1 MTNTRVIPSSA
12 SSSAPNPTPTPAIS
26 AVGGGVAAAAASVTA
41 GTGGD
46 HQTREPQG
54 GSVRDILRLAQP
66 TLRQFLPGL
75 TFGILASV
83 SAVALLATAAWLIT
97 RAAEQPPILF
107 LGFAIVGVRAFA
119 LGRAFFRYVERIV
132 SHDAAFRGLAV
143 LRSGILGRLIPR
155 SPDGLGSTS
164 RGDLLSKLVS
174 DVDQLQDLPL
184 RVVQPLATSLVVAV
198 GSIIG
203 VTLVLPSA
211 GLALAGTLL
220 LAGVFGTLVHSVISR
235 SAEISIAPLRAS
247 LAGLILDFTSRLEV
261 LIAFDAVADKQS
273 EIAEADARLRAA
285 RLRQAMGAGVVSATV
300 AVLTGAAMAS
310 AAWLGA
316 PVFAAGELTGPL
328 LALIVLVP
336 LAVFEVFGMVPL
348 AVGAWRQVRTS
359 AERVAQVVP
368 TDIPAEIPVAPARP
382 GAVPDGAVSL
392 ELSRVSARWPG
403 AAAPAIREVSL
414 SLNPG
419 DCVLVTG
426 ESGTGKTTLAHVL
439 VRFLEHEGSFTLG
452 GVDVKTLDPDDVRR
466 VVGLCEQSPH
476 LFDESIRHNL
486 SFAREEASDEEL
498 REVLDAVGLG
508 EWAEERGGL
517 DASVGERGSL
527 VSGGQAQRIALARAL
542 LARFPILVLD
552 EPTANVDVD
561 RADVLMADLLE
572 RAADAGR
579 AVLVISHTPIA
590 SRFVTSTLRL
600 G

>member
-1 MTNTRVIPSSA
+1 MTNTETRAETS
-12 SSSAPNPTPTPAIS
+12 T
-26 AVGGGVAAAAASVTA
+26 AA
-41 GTGGD
+41 
-46 HQTREPQG
+46 
-54 GSVRDILRLAQP
+54 ILRLAQP
-66 TLRQFLPGL
+66 TLKQFLPGL
-75 TFGILASV
+75 LLGILASA

-97 RAAEQPPILF
+97 RAAEQPPILY

-132 SHDAAFRGLAV
+132 SHDAAFHGLAR
-143 LRSGILGRLIPR
+143 LRGGILERLIPR
-155 SPDGLGSTS
+155 SPDGLGTTG
-164 RGDLLSKLVS
+164 RGDLLAKLVG

-184 RVVQPLATSLVVAV
+184 RVVQPLATSLVLAV
-198 GSIIG
+198 GSVIG
-203 VTLVLPSA
+203 VSLVLPSA
-211 GLALAGTLL
+211 GLALAAALAI
-220 LAGVFGTLVHSVISR
+220 AGVVGTIVHSAIAR
-235 SAEISIAPLRAS
+235 GAELSIAPLRAELS
-247 LAGLILDFTSRLEV
+247 GLILDFTSRLDV
-261 LIAFDAVADKQS
+261 LIAFDAVAEKQR

-285 RLRQAMGAGVVSATV
+285 RLRRAMGAGVVSATV
-300 AVLTGAAMAS
+300 AVLTGGAMAA

-316 PVFAAGELTGPL
+316 PAFAAGEITGPM

-359 AERVAQVVP
+359 AERVAHVVP
-368 TDIPAEIPVAPARP
+368 QEIPSEIPLAPAAP
-382 GAVPDGAVSL
+382 VDLPQGAVSL
-392 ELSRVSARWPG
+392 ELSRVSATWPG
-403 AAAPAIREVSL
+403 ASAPAIRSVSL
-414 SLNPG
+414 SLKPG
-419 DCVLVTG
+419 DCVVVTG

-439 VRFLEHEGSFTLG
+439 SRFLDHEGSYALG

-486 SFAREEASDEEL
+486 SFAREGATDDEL
-498 REVLDAVGLG
+498 REVLDAVGLA
-508 EWAEERGGL
+508 EWTEERGGL

-552 EPTANVDVD
+552 EPTAHVDVG
-561 RADVLMADLLE
+561 RAGTLMADLLE
-572 RAADAGR
+572 QAADAGR

>member
-1 MTNTRVIPSSA
+1 MTNTETRAETS
-12 SSSAPNPTPTPAIS
+12 T
-26 AVGGGVAAAAASVTA
+26 AA
-41 GTGGD
+41 
-46 HQTREPQG
+46 
-54 GSVRDILRLAQP
+54 ILRLAQP
-66 TLRQFLPGL
+66 TLKQFLPGL
-75 TFGILASV
+75 LLGILASA

-97 RAAEQPPILF
+97 RAAEQPPILY

-132 SHDAAFRGLAV
+132 SHDAAFRGLAR
-143 LRSGILGRLIPR
+143 LRGGILERLIPR
-155 SPDGLGSTS
+155 SPDGLGTTG
-164 RGDLLSKLVS
+164 RGDLLAKLVG

-184 RVVQPLATSLVVAV
+184 RVVQPLATSLVLAV
-198 GSIIG
+198 GSVIG
-203 VTLVLPSA
+203 VSLVLPSA
-211 GLALAGTLL
+211 GLALAAALAI
-220 LAGVFGTLVHSVISR
+220 AGVVGTIAHSAIAR
-235 SAEISIAPLRAS
+235 GAELSIAPLRAELS
-247 LAGLILDFTSRLEV
+247 GLILDFTSRLDV
-261 LIAFDAVADKQS
+261 LIAFDAVAEKQT

-285 RLRQAMGAGVVSATV
+285 RLRRAMGAGVVSATV
-300 AVLTGAAMAS
+300 AVLTGGAMAA

-316 PVFAAGELTGPL
+316 PAFAAGEITGPM

-359 AERVAQVVP
+359 AERVAHVVP
-368 TDIPAEIPVAPARP
+368 QEIPSEIPLAPAAP
-382 GAVPDGAVSL
+382 VDLPQGAVSL
-392 ELSRVSARWPG
+392 ELSRVSATWPG
-403 AAAPAIREVSL
+403 ASAPAIRSVSL
-414 SLNPG
+414 SLKPG
-419 DCVLVTG
+419 DCVVVTG

-439 VRFLEHEGSFTLG
+439 SRFLDHEGSYALG

-486 SFAREEASDEEL
+486 SFAREGATDDEL
-498 REVLDAVGLG
+498 REVLDAVGLA

-552 EPTANVDVD
+552 EPTAHVDVE
-561 RADVLMADLLE
+561 RAGTLMADLLE
-572 RAADAGR
+572 QAADAGR